1 MVTTMTPTS
10 PPAPSIPFIDWSS
23 PVVALVVTVATCL
36 VGVGVTIWIA
46 RKQGSDSARSG
57 AELQGSVNEIL
68 DVVKNISAE
77 RTEVAMVDRSQPRAD
92 TAARAD
98 GSCDLSV
105 PAGSVTR
112 MHGEDPGLP
121 PRQRIVRRLR
131 EAQANSGWVVVRDL
145 VADVPDVELKSVI
158 SDLYLLRFRRVIS
171 WPDTTLGPSSCIRV
185 LKPVR
190 LAD

>member
-68 DVVKNISAE
+68 DVVKNIS
-77 RTEVAMVDRSQPRAD
+77 
-92 TAARAD
+92 AD